1 MLPDALVSD
10 LAAGVLQQQG
20 ENYFQRGQAYVQS
33 KMGFLSSSNLQYHF
47 NIDKTY
53 GVYLA
58 RFLLASYWC
67 ILAGIKC
74 RWHVD
79 WGLLGDLKCIDDCSK
94 KEKAE
99 KKDAIQRTK
108 ASKEIA

>member
-10 LAAGVLQQQG
+10 FASNVLQQQG

-53 GVYLA
+53 GDTLSSVNVMATTL
-58 RFLLASYWC
+58 S
-67 ILAGIKC
+67 
-74 RWHVD
+74 
-79 WGLLGDLKCIDDCSK
+79 
-94 KEKAE
+94 
-99 KKDAIQRTK
+99 Q
-108 ASKEIA
+108 